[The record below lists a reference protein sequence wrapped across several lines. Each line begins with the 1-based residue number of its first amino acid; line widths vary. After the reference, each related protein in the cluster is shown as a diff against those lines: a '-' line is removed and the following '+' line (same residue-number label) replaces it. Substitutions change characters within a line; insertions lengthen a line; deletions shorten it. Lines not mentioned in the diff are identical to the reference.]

1 MRTFIA
7 HPWHGISLGG
17 EQPHIVNAFIEV
29 TPSDTV
35 KYELDKATG
44 ILKIDRPQ
52 LFSNICPT
60 LYGMLP
66 QTYCG
71 ERVANLCKSKFG
83 RNDIIGDGDPL
94 DICVL
99 TEKLVPHGN
108 ILLQA
113 IPIGG
118 IKLIDNNEA
127 DDKIIAVLKDDA
139 LYGGW
144 KDISQCPTRILE
156 RLEHYFLTY
165 KKSPMSKDNQCE
177 IVDVYGREDAIRV
190 IKLASKDY
198 YEQFIKNPE

>member
-1 MRTFIA
+1 MNTFIA
-7 HPWHGISLGG
+7 HPWHGIPLGK
-17 EQPHIVNAFIEV
+17 EQPYIVNVFIEV

-35 KYELDKATG
+35 KYELDKETG
-44 ILKIDRPQ
+44 LLKVDRPQ

-66 QTYCG
+66 QTYSA
-71 ERVANLCKSKFG
+71 ERVANLCRTKSG
-83 RNDIIGDGDPL
+83 RNDIVGDGDPL

-99 TEKLVPHGN
+99 TEKLIPHGN

-139 LYGGW
+139 LYGDW
-144 KDISQCPTRILE
+144 NNIDQCPKRILE

-165 KKSPMSKDNQCE
+165 KKSPTSKGNQCE
-177 IVDVYGREDAIRV
+177 IMDVYGREEALEVIR
-190 IKLASKDY
+190 LAYKDY
-198 YEQFIKNPE
+198 QEHFLK

>member
-1 MRTFIA
+1 MNTFIA
-7 HPWHGISLGG
+7 HPWHGVPLGQ
-17 EQPHIVNAFIEV
+17 EQPYIVNAFIEV

-35 KYELDKATG
+35 KYELDKETG

-52 LFSNICPT
+52 IFSNICPT

-71 ERVANLCKSKFG
+71 ERVAEYCRK
-83 RNDIIGDGDPL
+83 RIGQEGITGDEDPL
-94 DICVL
+94 DVCVL
-99 TEKLVPHGN
+99 TEKLIPHGN

-127 DDKIIAVLKDDA
+127 DDKIIAVLKNDA
-139 LYGGW
+139 LYGEW
-144 KDISQCPTRILE
+144 KDISQCPKRVLE

-165 KKSPMSKDNQCE
+165 KNAPGSTCNYCKITE
-177 IVDVYGREDAIRV
+177 VYGREEAFHI
-190 IKLASKDY
+190 IKLASEDY
-198 YEQFIKNPE
+198 KSKFTIY